1 MAQLTEQNVLDYRR
15 GGDTIADFAE
25 KYMAEMTRIYQFL
38 NNIRTHNST
47 GAVQVEPEPYQL
59 KVEDNKI
66 YIRNE
71 GNDEWVFLMK
81 VAKNGGFKA
90 DTFGKLTSG
99 AASDK
104 PETGVSTYDTYWDTD
119 NGKVYMYLDDAWH
132 LLLSLNVADLTGYNN
147 LVKRDTDVIEP
158 SDTTTVYTTPQKIV
172 QTNDNGVLPVDILG
186 NAGKIAGI
194 KNEVNNLQDG
204 QVLTYRAV
212 SNSWRNEPKGVV
224 GAGASLIINDGETQ
238 LAEYSGD
245 EQKIVDIGL
254 SAHKASTMAHADL
267 LHLRKPETAYAVGD
281 IAYSVLLPSW
291 AYLECTVG
299 GTTDSGDLTVPS
311 SVVVNDTFTDG
322 TVIWK
327 IRKVGGSN
335 VPVGAIIQY
344 AVNGSL
350 PEGFLACDGGAVS
363 RTLYADLFG
372 AIGTT
377 YGVGDGNT
385 TFNLPNYTGG
395 TFPEGSTT
403 AGTSHSAGLP
413 NIKGSWTPEPNGALA
428 INPDGV
434 FDGAFTQEAIISSYR
449 LAGTTGGNM
458 AKLIFN
464 ASLSSS
470 IYSDSV
476 TTVQPKSLTTRFIIK
491 YQ

>member
-38 NNIRTHNST
+38 NNIRTHNSA

-119 NGKVYMYLDDAWH
+119 NGKVYMYLDNAWH

-224 GAGASLIINDGETQ
+224 GAGASLVINDGETQ

-245 EQKIVDIGL
+245 EHKEVDVGVTSGIT
-254 SAHKASTMAHADL
+254 AHNSNANAHANLAHYTATDAHADL
-267 LHLRKPETAYAVGD
+267 FHLRKASTAYAVSD
-281 IAYSVLLPSW
+281 ITHSPNLPSW
-291 AYLECTVG
+291 AYLECTTA
-299 GTTDSGDLTVPS
+299 GTTDSTELLVTPPVTVGG
-311 SVVVNDTFTDG
+311 TITDG
-322 TVIWK
+322 TVIWTV
-327 IRKVGGSN
+327 RKVGI
-335 VPVGAIIQY
+335 AD
-344 AVNGSL
+344 SL
-350 PEGFLACDGGAVS
+350 S
-363 RTLYADLFG
+363 
-372 AIGTT
+372 
-377 YGVGDGNT
+377 GNT
-385 TFNLPNYTGG
+385 LTFANG
-395 TFPEGSTT
+395 TQ
-403 AGTSHSAGLP
+403 
-413 NIKGSWTPEPNGALA
+413 IW
-428 INPDGV
+428 ID
-434 FDGAFTQEAIISSYR
+434 
-449 LAGTTGGNM
+449 
-458 AKLIFN
+458 
-464 ASLSSS
+464 
-470 IYSDSV
+470 
-476 TTVQPKSLTTRFIIK
+476 TTVSGEGE
-491 YQ
+491 